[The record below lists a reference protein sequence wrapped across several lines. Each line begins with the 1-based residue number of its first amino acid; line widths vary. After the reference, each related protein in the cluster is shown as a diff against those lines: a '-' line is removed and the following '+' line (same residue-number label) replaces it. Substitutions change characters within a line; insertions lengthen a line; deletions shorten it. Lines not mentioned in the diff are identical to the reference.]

1 MIPKRRSSVIDKRT
15 RGPRGPYNK
24 PLNKRGPRGPCK
36 VKPFKPLG
44 DHPLPDKLDAIR
56 NKYKYGVPNTVVEV
70 FADEILTGLEV
81 IK

>member
-1 MIPKRRSSVIDKRT
+1 MIRRRFPVIDKRT
-15 RGPRGPYNK
+15 RGPYK
-24 PLNKRGPRGPCK
+24 E
-36 VKPFKPLG
+36 KPFKPLG

-56 NKYKYGVPNTVVEV
+56 NKYKYGVPGAVVEV

>member
-1 MIPKRRSSVIDKRT
+1 MKVIWGLRMMPKRRFPVI
-15 RGPRGPYNK
+15 
-24 PLNKRGPRGPCK
+24 NKRGPRGPYK

-56 NKYKYGVPNTVVEV
+56 NKYKYGVPGSVVEV

>member
-1 MIPKRRSSVIDKRT
+1 MIKRRFPVI
-15 RGPRGPYNK
+15 
-24 PLNKRGPRGPCK
+24 NKRGPRGPYK
-36 VKPFKPLG
+36 IKSFKPLG

-56 NKYKYGVPNTVVEV
+56 NKYKYGVPGAVVEV